1 MRPDRERR
9 PFRSLFTL
17 FVASWLAACS
27 VDVLGTSDTPEPTAP
42 EPAPSEPAP
51 TEPASKPAPV
61 SSEQPPPS
69 DTALVTGTALR
80 QRIGPVEPGRNAP
93 AALLGD
99 TRHVDHGS
107 GRLMPEVAGTQASD
121 GGASAESLGLPPPP
135 PEKAAEPTGP
145 TPRALAAEPEMPEA
159 APGAAATPAAPAAQE
174 AAVPAAPAPQSAAA
188 VPIEPVA
195 EAPKEAPNEAPSKPT
210 VVPTPKTGA
219 TAVPAALAQ
228 GAAFVQLAALRSQA
242 AADATWAE
250 KRRAFPDLLS
260 GLSSVVW
267 RVDLGDRGLY
277 YRLLTGPLPDAA
289 AARRLCAALRAR
301 GQDCLVRA
309 G

>member
-1 MRPDRERR
+1 M
-9 PFRSLFTL
+9 
-17 FVASWLAACS
+17 
-27 VDVLGTSDTPEPTAP
+27 DVLGTSGSPEPPAP
-42 EPAPSEPAP
+42 EPATSEPATSEPATSEPATSEPATSEPAASEPAP
-51 TEPASKPAPV
+51 AP
-61 SSEQPPPS
+61 SEEAAPR
-69 DTALVTGTALR
+69 DTALVTGTAPR
-80 QRIGPVEPGRNAP
+80 QRIEPVEPGRNAP

-99 TRHVDHGS
+99 TRHVDYGS
-107 GRLMPEVAGTQASD
+107 GRLTPEAAGQQVPD
-121 GGASAESLGLPPPP
+121 GGAPAGTLDLPPPP
-135 PEKAAEPTGP
+135 PEKVAEPTGP
-145 TPRALAAEPEMPEA
+145 TPRALAAEPEMPKA
-159 APGAAATPAAPAAQE
+159 APAAPAAAPAAPAAQD
-174 AAVPAAPAPQSAAA
+174 ATTATAPAPQSAAA

-195 EAPKEAPNEAPSKPT
+195 EALNEAPNQAPNEVPDEASSEPSAAPA
-210 VVPTPKTGA
+210 PKAGTA
-219 TAVPAALAQ
+219 AVPAALAQ
-228 GAAFVQLAALRSQA
+228 GAAFVQLAALHSQA

>member
-1 MRPDRERR
+1 M
-9 PFRSLFTL
+9 

-27 VDVLGTSDTPEPTAP
+27 VDVLGTSGSPEPPAP
-42 EPAPSEPAP
+42 EPATSEPAASEPAP
-51 TEPASKPAPV
+51 AP
-61 SSEQPPPS
+61 SEETAPS
-69 DTALVTGTALR
+69 DTALVTGTAPR
-80 QRIGPVEPGRNAP
+80 QRIEPVEPGRNAP

-99 TRHVDHGS
+99 TRHVDYGS
-107 GRLMPEVAGTQASD
+107 GRLTPEAAGPQAPD
-121 GGASAESLGLPPPP
+121 GGAPAGTLDLPPPP
-135 PEKAAEPTGP
+135 PEKVAEPTGP
-145 TPRALAAEPEMPEA
+145 TPRALAAEPEMPKA
-159 APGAAATPAAPAAQE
+159 APTAPAAAPAAPAAQD
-174 AAVPAAPAPQSAAA
+174 ATAPAAPAPPAPQSAAA

-195 EAPKEAPNEAPSKPT
+195 EAPNEAPNEAPDEATDEASSEPSAA
-210 VVPTPKTGA
+210 PAPKAGTA
-219 TAVPAALAQ
+219 AVPAALAQ

>member
-9 PFRSLFTL
+9 PFRSLCTV

-27 VDVLGTSDTPEPTAP
+27 VDVLGTSGSPEPPAP
-42 EPAPSEPAP
+42 EPATSEPAASEPAP
-51 TEPASKPAPV
+51 AP
-61 SSEQPPPS
+61 SEETAPS
-69 DTALVTGTALR
+69 NTALVTGTAPR
-80 QRIGPVEPGRNAP
+80 QRIEPVEPGRNAP

-99 TRHVDHGS
+99 TRHVDYGS
-107 GRLMPEVAGTQASD
+107 GRLTPEAAGPQAPD
-121 GGASAESLGLPPPP
+121 GGAPAGTLDLPPPP
-135 PEKAAEPTGP
+135 PEKVAEPTGP
-145 TPRALAAEPEMPEA
+145 TPRALAAEPEMPKA
-159 APGAAATPAAPAAQE
+159 APAAAPAAPAAQDAT
-174 AAVPAAPAPQSAAA
+174 AAAAPAPQSAAA

-195 EAPKEAPNEAPSKPT
+195 EAPDEASSEPSAAPA
-210 VVPTPKTGA
+210 PKAGTA
-219 TAVPAALAQ
+219 AVPAALAQ

-277 YRLLTGPLPDAA
+277 YRLLTGPLPDTA
-289 AARRLCAALRAR
+289 AARRLCAALQAR